1 MGQAMQISDEVMISM
16 DAVHKWYGQFHVLK
30 DINLTVHKGERIVIC
45 GPSGSGKST
54 LIRCINRLEE
64 HQRGKIVVDK
74 VELGNDV
81 KNIELVR
88 REVGMVFQ
96 HFNLFPHLTV
106 LENLTLAPI
115 WVRKLPR
122 AQAEEAAMLYLK
134 RVKIP
139 EQAKKYPGQLSGG
152 QQQRVALAR
161 ALVLKPEVLL
171 LDEPLGALDLKLRK
185 AMRYELKR
193 LQRTTGITTIYV
205 THDQEEAMSMSDKVV
220 VLNRGRIEQVGRP
233 EEIYRTPR
241 SAFVGDFIGES
252 NLLPATVDE
261 TLPAG
266 RIRVRCVGFPGTATA
281 RSAESGRRI
290 GVGDL
295 VTLLV
300 RAERVALAA
309 APHGDGNWFA
319 GEVVERSFLGA
330 TSRLYLK
337 VVGSDQLV
345 IADLAGTLPE
355 WAAVLARVHF
365 GWSEDDALAYAPG
378 DVPPEDHQT

>member
-1 MGQAMQISDEVMISM
+1 MTRDTIVELDGVTKRFGRTV
-16 DAVHKWYGQFHVLK
+16 AVDDVSFAVER
-30 DINLTVHKGERIVIC
+30 GEFC
-45 GPSGSGKST
+45 TLLGPSGCGKTT
-54 LIRCINRLEE
+54 LLRTIAGFEFPDA
-64 HQRGKIVVDK
+64 G
-74 VELGNDV
+74 DV
-81 KNIELVR
+81 RIAGRSCLDQPAHR
-88 REVGMVFQ
+88 RNLAMVFQ
-96 HFNLFPHLTV
+96 GYALFPHRTV
-106 LENLTLAPI
+106 LQNVMFGLRM
-115 WVRKLPR
+115 RKMGTP
-122 AQAEEAAMLYLK
+122 AEIAEWALSALGMVGLEGFSD
-134 RVKIP
+134 RHP
-139 EQAKKYPGQLSGG
+139 QQLSGG

-261 TLPAG
+261 TLAAG

-309 APHGDGNWFA
+309 VPNGDGNWFA

-330 TSRLYLK
+330 TSRLYVK

>member
-1 MGQAMQISDEVMISM
+1 MTRDTIVELDGVTKRFGRTL
-16 DAVHKWYGQFHVLK
+16 AVDDVSFAVER
-30 DINLTVHKGERIVIC
+30 GEFC
-45 GPSGSGKST
+45 TLLGPSGCGKTT
-54 LIRCINRLEE
+54 LLRTIAGFEFPDA
-64 HQRGKIVVDK
+64 G
-74 VELGNDV
+74 DV
-81 KNIELVR
+81 RIAGRSCLDQPVHR
-88 REVGMVFQ
+88 RNLAMVFQ
-96 HFNLFPHLTV
+96 GYALFPHRTV
-106 LENLTLAPI
+106 LQNVMFGLRM
-115 WVRKLPR
+115 RKMGTP
-122 AQAEEAAMLYLK
+122 AEIAEWALSALGMVGLEGFSD
-134 RVKIP
+134 RHP
-139 EQAKKYPGQLSGG
+139 QQLSGG

-233 EEIYRTPR
+233 EEIYRAPR

-261 TLPAG
+261 MLPAG

-281 RSAESGRRI
+281 RPAESGRRI
-290 GVGDL
+290 GVGDP

-309 APHGDGNWFA
+309 APNGDGNWFA

-330 TSRLYLK
+330 TSRLYVK
-337 VVGSDQLV
+337 VVGSDQLI
-345 IADLAGTLPE
+345 IADLAGTPPE

-365 GWSEDDALAYAPG
+365 GWSDDDALAYAPG
-378 DVPPEDHQT
+378 DVPPEDHQP

>member
-1 MGQAMQISDEVMISM
+1 MTGDTIVELESVSKRFGRTL
-16 DAVHKWYGQFHVLK
+16 AVDDVSFAVER
-30 DINLTVHKGERIVIC
+30 GEFC
-45 GPSGSGKST
+45 TLLGPSGCGKTT
-54 LIRCINRLEE
+54 LLRTIAGFEFPDA
-64 HQRGKIVVDK
+64 G
-74 VELGNDV
+74 DV
-81 KNIELVR
+81 RIAGRSCLDQPVHR
-88 REVGMVFQ
+88 RNLAMVFQ
-96 HFNLFPHLTV
+96 GYALFPHRTV
-106 LENLTLAPI
+106 LQNVMFGLRM
-115 WVRKLPR
+115 RKMGTP
-122 AQAEEAAMLYLK
+122 A
-134 RVKIP
+134 KITEWALSALGMVGLEGFSDRHP
-139 EQAKKYPGQLSGG
+139 QQLSGG

-241 SAFVGDFIGES
+241 TAFVGDFIGES

-281 RSAESGRRI
+281 RSAASGKQI
-290 GVGDL
+290 GVGDP

-300 RAERVALAA
+300 RAERVTLAA
-309 APHGDGNWFA
+309 VPNGNGNWFA

-330 TSRLYLK
+330 TSRLYVK
-337 VVGSDQLV
+337 VVGSDRLV
-345 IADLAGTLPE
+345 IADLAGTPPE
-355 WAAVLARVHF
+355 WAVVLARVHF
-365 GWSEDDALAYAPG
+365 GWSDDDALAYAPS
-378 DVPPEDHQT
+378 DMPPEDHLP